1 MALIDAFAI
10 VLGLAVVALATV
22 LGFEVRARRA
32 AARELQ
38 ALRKAH
44 AATAEQAE
52 RTRAGLAE
60 LRGAIGLD
68 GDEGAADLIGE
79 MRTIKG
85 LLKKMTDR
93 SAAVRERA
101 AGALPR
107 AAPADAVTGK
117 LSDAQILEIVRSAI
131 ESNRVDLYLQPI
143 VTLPQRKV
151 RFYEAFGR
159 IRTEKGTILLPDQY
173 RTVAIERGLLPT
185 IENLLL
191 FRCVQSVRRAWKDKL
206 EVGFFC
212 NLSREALGDG
222 EFFPQFI
229 EFLERNK
236 DLAESLI
243 FELPQQDAHDTA
255 LMANLAALRKLGFA
269 FSEDNV
275 TEIGDADIPLLVRHG
290 IRYVKIGAAEM
301 LAQESKPRTALHVAD
316 WAERLKRG
324 GIELIAEKVE
334 EERQAV
340 RLMELNVTLAQGY
353 LFGEPRP
360 LREGA

>member
-1 MALIDAFAI
+1 MTAALLI
-10 VLGLAVVALATV
+10 VLTLAVVALTTLV
-22 LGFEVRARRA
+22 LFEMRARRA
-32 AARELQ
+32 DLQ
-38 ALRKAH
+38 SLRKAH
-44 AATAEQAE
+44 AATADQAA

-60 LRGAIGLD
+60 LQGALGFD
-68 GDEGAADLIGE
+68 GSDGTADLIGE

-93 SAAVRERA
+93 SAAARERA
-101 AGALPR
+101 EGTLAR
-107 AAPADAVTGK
+107 AAPADTVTEK
-117 LSDAQILEIVRSAI
+117 LTDAQILDIVRGAI
-131 ESNRVDLYLQPI
+131 ETNRVDLYLQPI

-173 RTVAIERGLLPT
+173 RAVATERGLLPT

-212 NLSREALGDG
+212 NLARAALLDA

-236 DLAESLI
+236 ELAESLI
-243 FELPQQDAHDTA
+243 FELPQGDAQDPA
-255 LMANLAALRKLGFA
+255 LLPNLTALRKLGFA

-275 TEIGDADIPLLVRHG
+275 QLVNDGDVPALSRAG
-290 IRYVKIGAAEM
+290 FRYVKIKAAEM

-316 WAERLKRG
+316 WAERCKRG
-324 GIELIAEKVE
+324 GLELIAEKVE

-360 LREGA
+360 LREQA